1 MWCFRTWPPQM
12 TKGYLY
18 GCFLRVWDV
27 PYLENLR
34 ASICVFTLP
43 STHTQFRPNQVE
55 ACRAHVP
62 REVLIL
68 YRQQSQHL
76 PATPLGICP
85 CTIKCLS
92 CLKYPTFKQKSIR
105 SAMFFNRQKCTYFK
119 ISHSNKFLRW
129 FKKNRVLKN
138 LYFFHFTKMLREPP
152 SEKSQENLGNE
163 DLGKQ
168 KNLNIK

>member
-1 MWCFRTWPPQM
+1 MFQVLTPTNDKRISVWLPSQ
-12 TKGYLY
+12 GL
-18 GCFLRVWDV
+18 GC

-55 ACRAHVP
+55 ACRAHIP

-76 PATPLGICP
+76 PATPLGSCP

-92 CLKYPTFKQKSIR
+92 CLKYPTFKQKVLE
-105 SAMFFNRQKCTYFK
+105 AFC
-119 ISHSNKFLRW
+119 FLQA
-129 FKKNRVLKN
+129 KMHILKN
-138 LYFFHFTKMLREPP
+138 LTFQQVSQAIKKKNKECLKSLFYFTKMLREPHQ
-152 SEKSQENLGNE
+152 KKKKVKNIQEM
-163 DLGKQ
+163 K
-168 KNLNIK
+168 I